1 MNNFLSLIDRYK
13 FGILAV
19 FILYIGIF
27 MYLQI
32 SSFEKSYFIDRWFSE
47 DLKKKN
53 EVMLEIQPENLEILN
68 NVSSTVKNVV
78 RDQNDSREKSTNNWT
93 EAKPVSLNNSD
104 IERSSKEIERSVK
117 ELEKQFFNE
126 TGGEEKR
133 KKILEERNNKLAQK
147 SDTKSSTKLSANK
160 SGGDK
165 VFSGNV
171 MVDWILANRDPHQ
184 NDPYFVRNPG
194 YTCGD
199 RTSGIVTVKIKVD
212 QSGRVVDAKYI
223 PSTSNSASPCMIEQA
238 RKYAL
243 MSRFNYSNSAPTQ
256 QEGTIRYTFVSQ

>member
-1 MNNFLSLIDRYK
+1 MNSFLNLIDRYK

-47 DLKKKN
+47 DLKNKN
-53 EVMLEIQPENLEILN
+53 EVMLEITPENIEVLDN
-68 NVSSTVKNVV
+68 FSSSVKNVT
-78 RDQNDSREKSTNNWT
+78 RDHNDTREKSTDNWT
-93 EAKPVSLNNSD
+93 EAKPASFTTKD
-104 IERSSKEIERSVK
+104 TERSSKEIERSIK

-133 KKILEERNNKLAQK
+133 KKIIEERNNKLAQK
-147 SDTKSSTKLSANK
+147 NELKSSSKMSATK

-165 VFSGNV
+165 VFGGNV
-171 MVDWILANRDPHQ
+171 MVDWILTNRDPHQ

-199 RTSGIVTVKIKVD
+199 RTSGLVTVKIKVD
-212 QSGRVVDAKYI
+212 QSGRVIDAKYVAGA
-223 PSTSNSASPCMIEQA
+223 SSSASPCMIEQA

-243 MSRFNYSNSAPTQ
+243 MSRFNYSNSAPAQ
-256 QEGTIRYTFVSQ
+256 QDGTIRYTFVSQ